1 MKTPALLLSLL
12 LIAALP
18 AVAGFDWVGD
28 LHKVSFSFVDNA
40 KRPALVILT
49 YKASNYFHPEPRPEK
64 VVTSIEVVY
73 QGRTI
78 VIPEEELEGISKIQ
92 LDSIA
97 FRSGNYRDGS
107 PYCYIETLFG
117 SPMKESQDGF
127 QRVWFLM
134 EEDYKSRRTIANL
147 PGFFKTTAT
156 KEKGKPEKK
165 SEQDDGAYRDKPVK

>member
-12 LIAALP
+12 LTATFP
-18 AVAGFDWVGD
+18 AFASSDWFGD

-40 KRPALVILT
+40 KKPAVVILT
-49 YKASNYFHPEPRPEK
+49 YKASNYFEPEPRPEK
-64 VVTSIEVVY
+64 IVTSIQVVY

-78 VIPEEELEGISKIQ
+78 VIPEQELEGISKIQ

-97 FRSGNYRDGS
+97 FRNGIHQDGS
-107 PYCYIETLFG
+107 PYCYIEALFG
-117 SPMKESQDGF
+117 PPMKESQDGF

-134 EEDYKSRRTIANL
+134 QEDYKSRRTIANL

-165 SEQDDGAYRDKPVK
+165 SEQDDGADRDKPAK